1 MGYSVE
7 TLIEQAK
14 VCLDENV
21 SSEALTGIQD
31 TDTLKLDE
39 IIESKVVD
47 AVRLVESNAAHHLLG
62 KGKALADSDT
72 KITWEDQSKPGECA
86 GHFKVKDNDFLR
98 LVIFRMSDWYTP
110 VTETISEQ
118 DPEYLLQSSR
128 LAGVRGNPQRP
139 VVAVVH
145 GTDGQEVEFFSC
157 RAGEGVRIA
166 QARYIPEPS
175 VKDGK
180 VDISPLL
187 HRAVVYRIAAMTAM
201 TIGATDAAAMMLA
214 TSNELAGILPAQS
227 NE

>member
-1 MGYSVE
+1 MGYTVKQLVE
-7 TLIEQAK
+7 DAK
-14 VCLDENV
+14 VAIDENV
-21 SSEALTGIQD
+21 SSKTLDDIQD

-62 KGKALADSDT
+62 QGRPLADST
-72 KITWEDQSKPGECA
+72 TEITWEDKNKPGE
-86 GHFKVKDNDFLR
+86 GTGRFKVKDNDFLR

-110 VTETISEQ
+110 VTEAISEQ

-157 RAGEGVRIA
+157 DAGRDVSIA
-166 QARYIPEPS
+166 QARYIPKPS
-175 VKDGK
+175 VKDGQ

-187 HRAVVYRIAAMTAM
+187 HRAVVYRIAAMTTM

>member
-1 MGYSVE
+1 MEYTVKQLVE
-7 TLIEQAK
+7 DAK
-14 VCLDENV
+14 VAIDENV
-21 SSEALTGIQD
+21 SSDTLSSIMD

-62 KGKALADSDT
+62 QGKTLTDGET
-72 KITWEDQSKPGECA
+72 EITWEDQSKPGECA
-86 GHFKVKDNDFLR
+86 GRFKVKDNDFLR
-98 LVIFRMSDWYTP
+98 LVIFRMSDWYRP
-110 VTETISEQ
+110 ATEAISEQ

-166 QARYIPEPS
+166 QARYIPKPS

-187 HRAVVYRIAAMTAM
+187 HRAVVYRIASMAAM